1 MISAPLSSTD
11 RDPFQPLHPPGVSRG
26 QTSATWRRAA
36 RRACARAA
44 CAAAAAL
51 LPLAPAAADF
61 RVCNDTASRVGVAIG
76 YKDKDG
82 WATEGWW
89 NLPSRSGCEVVL
101 RGTLASR
108 YYYIYAV
115 DYDRGGEW
123 SGQAFMCTIDKE
135 FLIRGIGDCLAHG
148 YDRTGFFE
156 VDTGEQSD
164 WTVQLT
170 ETSESK
176 PSGPATQGPG
186 PGRQGPAQPLTAPPT
201 APAAR

>member
-1 MISAPLSSTD
+1 MNRRST
-11 RDPFQPLHPPGVSRG
+11 RTRR
-26 QTSATWRRAA
+26 RRAA
-36 RRACARAA
+36 LQVCASAAIAGACAV
-44 CAAAAAL
+44 
-51 LPLAPAAADF
+51 LPVQPAAADF
-61 RVCNDTASRVGVAIG
+61 RVCNNTASRVGVAIG

-108 YYYIYAV
+108 

-123 SGQAFMCTIDKE
+123 SGQAFMCTRDKE

-170 ETSESK
+170 ETGESK

-186 PGRQGPAQPLTAPPT
+186 PGRPGPAQPLTAPPT